1 MADITLADVVKRL
14 RAEGDL
20 NRNSGT
26 HSIKS
31 LKKILTDQSKMS
43 MDEKEAARES
53 SRAEK
58 KQLQLLSKGSGGDDV
73 SGGPAGSKRG
83 GLAKMAGGLL
93 SGIGIGGGALA
104 AGVGIMAA
112 GGGYLLNEI
121 GEMDADG
128 IVKKVTTLLSIGDS
142 FKGGNWEVLKDGGSF
157 MLAMT
162 GIGIGLAAFSIG
174 AGVAAAIETFT
185 KDSTFATTIKTQVKE
200 LLSIADFVAGDS
212 GVLANLAF
220 VGKSA
225 TFLLA
230 MTGIGVGLAVF
241 GAGSAAALA
250 ADFISTEGWAQRI
263 KDSVVTLMSI
273 EEAVGGEKG
282 SSFVGESARF
292 LLAMTGISAGL
303 LAFGFG
309 STVATTSQSLAKF
322 TGTEDWAETIK
333 KNITTLMSIE
343 DSLGGKKAAFGETG
357 TFLAIMTGVAAGLTA
372 FGFGSGTV
380 ALVET
385 LNKFTG
391 NENWAQKIKDQV
403 KTLVSIT
410 DGIDGDS
417 ETSKAGKFASGLAK
431 ISLGLAAFG
440 VGNAFGHLVGAASSI
455 LEMFGVESPFT
466 QIMKISEEADSLT
479 KGANALTKISKALD
493 TFAKIKISDV
503 QLDFKEL
510 AVSLADAL
518 PFLTALSNG
527 GSIDASW
534 WPTGDTSFGPKG
546 EGGLLNPNLRLDEL
560 SAAIQKIN
568 YVLSGGTT
576 PVPINESQLKLS
588 ATNLSNKVGQV
599 GSITAA
605 AVGTASD
612 NSGST
617 IIAPSSNNSDS
628 SVKQSNETTIINNV
642 PRARYNKMGSA
653 NESWGP
659 MSYLE

>member
-220 VGKSA
+220 VGKGAS
-225 TFLLA
+225 FLLA

-309 STVATTSQSLAKF
+309 STVAASISSLLLSSRA
-322 TGTEDWAETIK
+322 TEDWAGTIK

-440 VGNAFGHLVGAASSI
+440 LGNAFGHLVGAASSI

-510 AVSLADAL
+510 AESLADAL

-546 EGGLLNPNLRLDEL
+546 EGGLLNPR
-560 SAAIQKIN
+560 SKI
-568 YVLSGGTT
+568 
-576 PVPINESQLKLS
+576 
-588 ATNLSNKVGQV
+588 
-599 GSITAA
+599 
-605 AVGTASD
+605 
-612 NSGST
+612 
-617 IIAPSSNNSDS
+617 
-628 SVKQSNETTIINNV
+628 
-642 PRARYNKMGSA
+642 R
-653 NESWGP
+653 
-659 MSYLE
+659 